1 MFCGYCS
8 QSSVNKNY
16 YQQRTLYLCRKNGF
30 VKKVT
35 ILIAARN
42 EADNIIACLRS
53 VAALSYPKE
62 DLQILIGDDASED
75 DTAALVS
82 DFIKDKPHFELVS
95 IIPGQPLKGKTNVLI
110 QLYQRATGDY
120 LFFTDADIEVSV
132 DWIQNMLPHFKTN
145 VGIVTGITTMK
156 PLPLSFLTQGG
167 SVWEMLFGYC
177 QALEWLYY
185 LSVMRLFALFN
196 IPITAMGNNMA
207 VTRKAYDAV
216 GGYEAIPF
224 SITEDYALFRA
235 ILDKGFRFVQLFDR
249 RVLAIS
255 KPTPTF
261 SQLLIQRKRWMH
273 GAISIPWGQRLGVY
287 FNGLLLPFL
296 VVLGFFFPELT
307 LFIIFLSYV
316 SITAWLVGL
325 LNWLQRPQLF
335 IGIPFF
341 WFYHVFIN
349 FVMFINFY
357 LRKTTVWKGRE
368 YQ

>member
-1 MFCGYCS
+1 
-8 QSSVNKNY
+8 
-16 YQQRTLYLCRKNGF
+16 

-42 EADNIIACLRS
+42 EADNIIHCLRS

-62 DLQILIGDDASED
+62 HLQVLIGDDASED
-75 DTAALVS
+75 ETASLTT
-82 DFIKDKPHFELVS
+82 DFIKDKPHFELVHIKQLS
-95 IIPGQPLKGKTNVLI
+95 ENSKLKGKTNVLA
-110 QLYQRATGDY
+110 QLTQRATGDY
-120 LFFTDADIEVSV
+120 LFFTDADIQVPT
-132 DWIQNMLPHFKTN
+132 DWIQNMLPYFKPN
-145 VGIVTGITTMK
+145 VGIVTGITTMQPA
-156 PLPLSFLTQGG
+156 PLAFLAQGG
-167 SVWEMLFGYC
+167 SIWELLFGYC

-185 LSVMRLFALFN
+185 LSFMRLFALFN

-216 GGYEAIPF
+216 GGYESIPF

-255 KPTPTF
+255 KPTPTL
-261 SQLLIQRKRWMH
+261 SELLIQRKRWMY
-273 GAISIPWGQRLGVY
+273 GAVSIPWGQRLGVY

-296 VVLGFFFPELT
+296 VVLGFFFPKIT

-316 SITAWLVGL
+316 SITAWLVGV

-349 FVMFINFY
+349 FAMLINFY

>member
-1 MFCGYCS
+1 M
-8 QSSVNKNY
+8 
-16 YQQRTLYLCRKNGF
+16 
-30 VKKVT
+30 KKVT

-42 EADNIIACLRS
+42 EADTIIHCLRS

-62 DLQILIGDDASED
+62 HLQVLIGDDASED
-75 DTAALVS
+75 ETASLIT
-82 DFIKDKPHFELVS
+82 DFIKDKPHFELVHIKQFS
-95 IIPGQPLKGKTNVLI
+95 ESSKLKGKTNVLA
-110 QLYQRATGDY
+110 QLTQRAEGDY
-120 LFFTDADIEVSV
+120 LFFTDADIQVPA
-132 DWIQNMLPHFKTN
+132 DWIQNMLPYFKTN
-145 VGIVTGITTMK
+145 VGIVTGITTMQPA
-156 PLPLSFLTQGG
+156 PLAFLAQGG
-167 SVWEMLFGYC
+167 PIWELLFGYC

-185 LSVMRLFALFN
+185 LSFMRLFALFN

-216 GGYEAIPF
+216 GGYESIPF

-235 ILDKGFRFVQLFDR
+235 ILNKKFRFVQLFDR

-255 KPTPTF
+255 KPIPTF
-261 SQLLIQRKRWMH
+261 SQLLIQRKRWMY
-273 GAISIPWGQRLGVY
+273 GAVSIPWGQRLGVY

-296 VVLGFFFPELT
+296 VVLGFFFPKLT

-316 SITAWLVGL
+316 SITAWLVGV

-335 IGIPFF
+335 IGLPFF

-349 FVMFINFY
+349 FAMLINFY

-368 YQ
+368 Y

>member
-1 MFCGYCS
+1 M
-8 QSSVNKNY
+8 Q
-16 YQQRTLYLCRKNGF
+16 KNGF

-42 EADNIIACLRS
+42 EAENIIDCLLS

-62 DLQILIGDDASED
+62 YLQVVIGDDASED
-75 DTAALVS
+75 ETASLIT
-82 DFIKDKPHFELVS
+82 DFIKDKPYFELVS
-95 IIPGQPLKGKTNVLI
+95 ILPGNNLKGKTNVLA
-110 QLYQRATGDY
+110 QLAQRAEGDC
-120 LFFTDADIEVSV
+120 LFFTDADIQVPT
-132 DWIQNMLPHFKTN
+132 DWIQNMLPYFKSN
-145 VGIVTGITTMK
+145 VGIVTGITTMQ
-156 PLPLSFLTQGG
+156 PLPLAFLAQGG
-167 SVWEMLFGYC
+167 SIWELLFGYC

-185 LSVMRLFALFN
+185 LSFMRLFALFN

-249 RVLAIS
+249 RVLAVS
-255 KPTPTF
+255 KPVPTF
-261 SQLLIQRKRWMH
+261 SQLLIQRKRWMY
-273 GAISIPWGQRLGVY
+273 GAVSIPWGQRLGVY

-296 VVLGFFFPELT
+296 VILGFFFPKIT
-307 LFIIFLSYV
+307 LFITFLSYV
-316 SITAWLVGL
+316 SITAWLVGV

-335 IGIPFF
+335 IGLPFF

-349 FVMFINFY
+349 FAMLINFY
-357 LRKTTVWKGRE
+357 VRKNTIWKGRE
-368 YQ
+368 Y

>member
-1 MFCGYCS
+1 M
-8 QSSVNKNY
+8 
-16 YQQRTLYLCRKNGF
+16 
-30 VKKVT
+30 KKVT

-42 EADNIIACLRS
+42 EADNIIHCLRS

-62 DLQILIGDDASED
+62 HLQVLIGDDASED
-75 DTAALVS
+75 ETASLTT
-82 DFIKDKPHFELVS
+82 DFIKDKPHFELVHIKQLS
-95 IIPGQPLKGKTNVLI
+95 ENSKLKGKTNVLA
-110 QLYQRATGDY
+110 QLTQRATGDY
-120 LFFTDADIEVSV
+120 LFFTDADIQVPT
-132 DWIQNMLPHFKTN
+132 DWIQNMLPYFKPN
-145 VGIVTGITTMK
+145 VGIVTGITTMQPA
-156 PLPLSFLTQGG
+156 PLAFLAQGG
-167 SVWEMLFGYC
+167 SIWELLFGYC

-185 LSVMRLFALFN
+185 LSFMRLFALFN

-216 GGYEAIPF
+216 GGYESIPF

-255 KPTPTF
+255 KPTPTL
-261 SQLLIQRKRWMH
+261 SELLIQRKRWMY
-273 GAISIPWGQRLGVY
+273 GAVSIPWGQRLGVY

-296 VVLGFFFPELT
+296 VVLGFFFPKIT

-316 SITAWLVGL
+316 SITAWLVGV

-349 FVMFINFY
+349 FAMLINFY